1 MTACRGCIDSPPL
14 QTMDALTQKL
24 IDRAWNADKLRRQKA
39 AIKRT
44 VTSIRNQAR
53 DLDALLE
60 NDEREALFA
69 AARVLDRWTGKAERA
84 FTAKTQAEKAEAKR
98 QELRAS
104 QARKAIMAR
113 YASDGLEQQIRHAC
127 AIASSDSYLPALP
140 TRLRKGM
147 QALVSDKQP
156 LFRGDPASRFRR
168 ELRRAF
174 DEAVNMIV
182 DTMAHRTDPLADM
195 LEQAHLRIDQ
205 SMATNRVEVDRL
217 IVEVRAFLVR
227 VQIER
232 ANAVPQTE

>member
-1 MTACRGCIDSPPL
+1 
-14 QTMDALTQKL
+14 MDALTQKL

-53 DLDALLE
+53 DLDALLDH
-60 NDEREALFA
+60 DEREVLFA

-84 FTAKTQAEKAEAKR
+84 FTAKNNTEKAETKR
-98 QELRAS
+98 RAARAS
-104 QARKAIMAR
+104 QARKAIMTR
-113 YASDGLEQQIRHAC
+113 YASDELEQQIRHAC
-127 AIASSDSYLPALP
+127 AIASSDRYLPALP
-140 TRLRKGM
+140 TRLREEM
-147 QALVSDKQP
+147 RALVSDKRP
-156 LFRGDPASRFRR
+156 LFRDDPASRFRR

-174 DEAVNMIV
+174 DEAVQLFV
-182 DTMAHRTDPLADM
+182 GTMAYRTDPLADM

-217 IVEVRAFLVR
+217 VVEVRAFLVR